1 MNIFMN
7 LPNEIVSIILVYEG
21 SLLRERNGKMMNRL
35 LKSDIRYNILSSIPK
50 KRIYGLS
57 RDLVYLCY
65 SISVCDLNVH
75 FRINMMEYDNYI
87 CYILYKDDFCIEK
100 YILHNI

>member
-7 LPNEIVSIILVYEG
+7 LPIELISIILVYEG
-21 SLLRERNGKMMNRL
+21 SLLRERNGKMMNQVV
-35 LKSDIRYNILSSIPK
+35 KTDKRYSILSTIPK

-57 RDLVYLCY
+57 RDLLYMCY
-65 SISVCDLNVH
+65 SLSICDLNVH

-100 YILHNI
+100 IYSN